1 MSVSALFV
9 RPDGPYP
16 RLVDDWWDVDRDA
29 TKYAGPNAVV
39 AHPPCKRWG
48 RFWWAD
54 GSKGPGNDG
63 GLFASALENLRR
75 WGGVLEHPEASHAW
89 RTFDIPSPPMGG
101 GWMRSILQPNEWTT
115 CVPQRNYGHRAR
127 KLTWLIYV
135 GGPRPPLLNW
145 SRPAAPEV
153 YLCPPGRRAGG
164 HPGDTSVE
172 RMRHREREVTPE
184 PFARLLISI
193 AEAV

>member
-29 TKYAGPNAVV
+29 TKYAGPNPVV

-54 GSKGPGNDG
+54 GSKEPGNDG

-89 RTFDIPSPPMGG
+89 RVFDIPTPSIGA
-101 GWMRSILQPNEWTT
+101 WMRSLCGAWTT
-115 CVPQRNYGHRAR
+115 CVAQRNYGHRMR

-135 GGPRPPLLNW
+135 GRSPPPSLDWSQPAQQTTYLVAPR
-145 SRPAAPEV
+145 AARIAGVTVDRTSSAENE
-153 YLCPPGRRAGG
+153 LTPGA
-164 HPGDTSVE
+164 
-172 RMRHREREVTPE
+172 
-184 PFARLLISI
+184 FARLLVEI
-193 AEAV
+193 ASAA